1 MFSSCEVRLFDERA
15 RKNAEMAPF
24 NSNGWT
30 GRIRT
35 CECWDQNPVPYR
47 LATVQ
52 YTPLYHFYQ
61 QKTTHLIAITLLFIF
76 ELHSLANLAEV
87 NRLVLRIER
96 STTDI
101 TFVVR

>member
-1 MFSSCEVRLFDERA
+1 MAGPAGFASSEQQ
-15 RKNAEMAPF
+15 KNAEMAPF

-52 YTPLYHFYQ
+52 RRAHNC
-61 QKTTHLIAITLLFIF
+61 TTI
-76 ELHSLANLAEV
+76 
-87 NRLVLRIER
+87 LR
-96 STTDI
+96 
-101 TFVVR
+101 